1 MQKQLILAGLMTLA
15 GTALA
20 STTNME
26 NPLYK
31 NKEGVSSLITADQ
44 DSADQYCFLKGFT
57 ASEDF
62 EVTYKSSQSWTYDGE
77 KWILED
83 TDAVLKSV
91 ECQGDRA
98 EVEPYGRRYPK
109 RPGRRYPGGGYPG
122 GGYPGG
128 GYPGG
133 GYPGGGYPGGGYPGG
148 GYPVAMV
155 AILVVAIRV
164 DIIREDTLRDVTVKS
179 LENGTEAEREHLFLL
194 EVAITAA

>member
-1 MQKQLILAGLMTLA
+1 
-15 GTALA
+15 
-20 STTNME
+20 ME

-109 RPGRRYPGGGYPG
+109 RPGRRYPGRGYPG
-122 GGYPGG
+122 RLSWWRLSWWRLSWWRLSWWWLSWWRLSWRWLSWWWLSWWRLSWWWLSGW
-128 GYPGG
+128 
-133 GYPGGGYPGGGYPGG
+133 
-148 GYPVAMV
+148 
-155 AILVVAIRV
+155 V
-164 DIIREDTLRDVTVKS
+164 DTSRDVTVKS

>member
-1 MQKQLILAGLMTLA
+1 M
-15 GTALA
+15 
-20 STTNME
+20 
-26 NPLYK
+26 
-31 NKEGVSSLITADQ
+31 
-44 DSADQYCFLKGFT
+44 
-57 ASEDF
+57 
-62 EVTYKSSQSWTYDGE
+62 TYKSSQSWTYDGE
-77 KWILED
+77 KWILEE

-109 RPGRRYPGGGYPG
+109 RPGRRYPGRGYPG

-133 GYPGGGYPGGGYPGG
+133 GYPAAILV
-148 GYPVAMV
+148 VAILAAAILVVAILVAAILVV

-164 DIIREDTLRDVTVKS
+164 DIIREDTSRDVTVKS